1 MKTKLEGDTLTMYL
15 TGRIDANNAGV
26 LEAQFT
32 ENLMKYLNATPILD
46 AEGLEYISS
55 AGLRVLLKI
64 RKAFGKDIEIVNVSN
79 EVYGIFEVTGF
90 TELLNVRKKLREIS
104 VEGLEVIGGGSFS
117 TVYRLDPETI
127 LKVYDKKPVTLAEVE
142 HNRLSSREVF
152 LHGVPT
158 AIPFDTVKAGEY
170 YGLVYEMI
178 DADTMSG
185 ILSKH
190 PERLE
195 ELSLKAA
202 NLLKKLHTT
211 EFEPGTFP
219 DARDIQ
225 HIRVDRAYGM
235 DLISADDKA
244 IADGIIDRIP
254 YRNTFIHSD
263 FHTGNLMVSGDDL
276 ILIDVGDSG
285 LGKPINDFLVS
296 YTHFV
301 EMGASMPD
309 KVRAVHEKTIGLDH
323 RTLAEVWKIIMREYF
338 GTSDENTLK
347 NYSDIMRV
355 YASIM
360 MLSVSTS
367 VARRRSHEAGRELA
381 GSYMLRLREAADTL
395 RTMWE

>member
-1 MKTKLEGDTLTMYL
+1 M
-15 TGRIDANNAGV
+15 
-26 LEAQFT
+26 
-32 ENLMKYLNATPILD
+32 
-46 AEGLEYISS
+46 
-55 AGLRVLLKI
+55 
-64 RKAFGKDIEIVNVSN
+64 
-79 EVYGIFEVTGF
+79 
-90 TELLNVRKKLREIS
+90 
-104 VEGLEVIGGGSFS
+104 
-117 TVYRLDPETI
+117 
-127 LKVYDKKPVTLAEVE
+127 
-142 HNRLSSREVF
+142 
-152 LHGVPT
+152 
-158 AIPFDTVKAGEY
+158 KAGEY

-202 NLLKKLHTT
+202 NLLKKPHTT